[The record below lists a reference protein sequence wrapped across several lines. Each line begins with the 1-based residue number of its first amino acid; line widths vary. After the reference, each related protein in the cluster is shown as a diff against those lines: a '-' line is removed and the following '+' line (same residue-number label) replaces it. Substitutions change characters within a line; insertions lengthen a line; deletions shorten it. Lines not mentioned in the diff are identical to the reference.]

1 MPKYNVQGILERTL
15 LYNVNVDVEANDE
28 ADARK
33 FAVETLVTLGEPY
46 STTTDWADGPFTQE
60 GWVPCCEGCQGWA
73 FFDADGV
80 TELQRCDACD
90 RFPDDAAAAEYAV
103 PLIEEALKRS
113 DELQQ
118 ELAELQQELVAER
131 LQAAQNS
138 KYVAELQKQRDHA
151 RSVADDYTEEDW
163 EI

>member
-28 ADARK
+28 ADARN

-46 STTTDWADGPFTQE
+46 SSTTDWADGPFTQE
-60 GWVPCCEGCQGWA
+60 GWTPWTPCCEGCQGWA

-103 PLIEEALKRS
+103 PLIEDALKRS
-113 DELQQ
+113 DEL
-118 ELAELQQELVAER
+118 AR
-131 LQAAQNS
+131 LHAT
-138 KYVAELQKQRDHA
+138 VAELQKQRDHA